1 MADVISLD
9 LELTDKV
16 SKPARAAAQAL
27 RQVEAAQERAQRSV
41 TRAQTAFANAWD
53 KVGSRAARDQERS
66 IVKASVV
73 QMKATQK
80 AMKEEQRFAKQQER
94 DTRRMGLL
102 QLQAQKINDG
112 MNKKKGF
119 LGGFKDAMHVPALT
133 KAAFWGEL
141 AAKGVESVVGGF
153 VDGAKAAVSIIY
165 GGVKE
170 AFSAGAQREQLA
182 TNYKLLLGK
191 SGGQAALA
199 D

>member
-27 RQVEAAQERAQRSV
+27 RQVEAAQERAQLSV

-53 KVGSRAARDQERS
+53 KVGSRAARDQER
-66 IVKASVV
+66 A
-73 QMKATQK
+73 
-80 AMKEEQRFAKQQER
+80 
-94 DTRRMGLL
+94 TRRMGLL

-112 MNKKKGF
+112 LNKKKGF

-141 AAKGVESVVGGF
+141 
-153 VDGAKAAVSIIY
+153 
-165 GGVKE
+165 
-170 AFSAGAQREQLA
+170 
-182 TNYKLLLGK
+182 
-191 SGGQAALA
+191 
-199 D
+199 